1 MNVSKPGKVDKNWG
15 YEIIWSSNQHY
26 CGKILV
32 FEKVGAKTTMMIHK
46 NRKKSWF
53 VNAGRFK
60 IIYTDIK
67 TGITSEAYLEEGKTV
82 DLAEMSPHCVEAMAP
97 NSMIFEA
104 GMADNVDD
112 VFRLT
117 PDDGQKSAEEPK

>member
-1 MNVSKPGKVDKNWG
+1 MNVSKPGKVDKKWG
-15 YEIIWSSNQHY
+15 YEIIWSSNHNY

-32 FEKVGAKTTMMIHK
+32 FDQIGSKTTMMIHK

-60 IIYTDIK
+60 ITYTDIK

-82 DLAEMSPHCVEAMAP
+82 DLAEMSPHCIEAMAA
-97 NSMIFEA
+97 NSMIFES
-104 GMADNVDD
+104 GMPDD
-112 VFRLT
+112 LDDCFRLT
-117 PDDGQKSAEEPK
+117 PDDNQKSSEEPK